1 MTGPVSP
8 LSGLF
13 SSMPHVVLSPF
24 RLTTGSRW
32 SVRRRPGG
40 LPPFWRNITGPL
52 GLADYMQRRDWRLV
66 LSACRIPH
74 ILNTFRKREYIYVPP
89 LLEKVALHEL
99 TDFDAE
105 RRRGALPQPPWP
117 VYPYGGL
124 TAFFLLPLL
133 LWHGLRMG
141 WWPAPDFLPPPQTW
155 SAAGILDNVLV
166 RVYGQFYR
174 LATALTLHGD
184 LRHLWGNIAFGAL
197 FLTLL
202 ARLAGLG
209 RAVWLTLVGGIL
221 GNGLTV
227 LFRPRAVASLGFS
240 TALFAAVGILAGMMA
255 GRQAQRRKAILPIA
269 ASAALL
275 AMLGTE
281 GENTDYAAHVA
292 GLLCGLALGLG
303 ESWRLRRAWPAL
315 PQIPAGFL
323 ALAVPA
329 LAWWWA
335 FAAL

>member
-1 MTGPVSP
+1 MSHAFFPT
-8 LSGLF
+8 F
-13 SSMPHVVLSPF
+13 HPHA
-24 RLTTGSRW
+24 GSRW
-32 SVRRRPGG
+32 TVRRRPGS
-40 LPPFWRNITGPL
+40 LPPFWRNITGPT

-74 ILNTFRKREYIYVPP
+74 ILNTFRGREYIYVPP
-89 LLEKVALHEL
+89 LLEQVALSEL
-99 TDFDAE
+99 TDFDGE
-105 RRRGALPQPPWP
+105 RRRAASPPSPPPP

-124 TAFFLLPLL
+124 TAFFLLPLII
-133 LWHGLRMG
+133 WHGLRMG
-141 WWPAPDFLPPPQTW
+141 WWPPVPDFLPPPQTW
-155 SAAGILDNVLV
+155 FNAGVLDNVLV

-174 LATALTLHGD
+174 LATALTLHAD

-202 ARLAGLG
+202 ARLTGVG
-209 RAVWLTLVGGIL
+209 RAVWLTLIGGIL

-227 LFRPRAVASLGFS
+227 LFRPRAVTSLGFS
-240 TALFAAVGILAGMMA
+240 TALFAAVGVLAGMMA
-255 GRQAQRRKAILPIA
+255 GRQTQRRKAILPIA
-269 ASAALL
+269 AGAALL

-303 ESWRLRRAWPAL
+303 ESWRMRRGWPAL
-315 PQIPAGFL
+315 PQIPSGML
-323 ALAVPA
+323 ALAVPT

-335 FAAL
+335 FNAQ